1 MRRSLAP
8 SQKLKTSDSPSTPS
22 PSGGGGGG
30 KKRLCASKKRRYKD
44 SDDVADTDDDKK
56 AVVDDE
62 TSLSSL
68 SPAIRSPLT
77 NLPLNSPTSSSSLAY
92 AAEYERLIQKILSKP
107 FKIPI
112 KNYTGPVGTK
122 TLGYR
127 KNGGRRPLHDPE
139 EEGALILWAPP
150 ELSASEILTVK
161 EDQIQVLLWNVIL

>member
-8 SQKLKTSDSPSTPS
+8 SQVLKQSQLPESPTPS
-22 PSGGGGGG
+22 PGGG
-30 KKRLCASKKRRYKD
+30 KRRSSAAKKRRYKD
-44 SDDVADTDDDKK
+44 SDD
-56 AVVDDE
+56 DDE
-62 TSLSSL
+62 EDDRGESSSSSIS

-77 NLPLNSPTSSSSLAY
+77 KLPLNSPTSSSSPSY
-92 AAEYERLIQKILSKP
+92 AAEYERLIQRILSKP

-127 KNGGRRPLHDPE
+127 KSGGRRPLHDPE

-150 ELSASEILTVK
+150 DLSATEVLTVK
-161 EDQIQVLLWNVIL
+161 EEKIQVGYWISWLIC